1 MNKTART
8 LIALLVVLLLTA
20 AGGALAEVI
29 HSGTWGDN
37 LTWSVSDDYTLTIS
51 GVGDMQ
57 DGALAIYSSS
67 IKKVVV
73 GEGVTSIG
81 ADAFDSYSALEA
93 VVLPSTLQSIG
104 SDAFIYCSN
113 LLAVEI
119 PNGVT
124 SIGAHAFASCSSL
137 GTVSIPPSVKSIG
150 REAFAYCFALSSVT
164 GAEGVETIGQDA
176 FVKCGALKSYPWSN
190 CLKSI
195 GDTAFN
201 QCDLSS
207 VDLPDT
213 VETIGNAAFYNNAN
227 LTSATLPENEN
238 FTAIPDTLFCSCKML
253 EAVVV
258 PSSVTSIGA
267 DAFYDCSSAVITLP
281 ENISTIGNYA
291 FGNVKKII
299 CNPASTTATVMPVGQ
314 YFSAPGAPDLLLY
327 FDGIDICL
335 ESYSGAG
342 GAVTIPAGVK
352 EIGTC
357 AFMGCDKITSV
368 TIPDGVTKIRVNAFN
383 GCTGLTSVTIP
394 ESVTQIY
401 QNAFYNCS
409 SLESVSIPSGVTRI
423 EDNTFYGCASLE
435 SVSIPSGV
443 TVIGISAF
451 EGCASLTDVTLPS
464 GITEISNTTFKG
476 CASLTDIDIP
486 SGVTSIGERAF
497 EGCASLTDVTIPNS
511 VTKIWSYT
519 FKDCTSATITL
530 PDDAISSIGTFENV
544 KAVVCEVHTKAA
556 RNLGSS
562 YPFILKSNPH
572 FKLIQLNE
580 SSAKVV
586 SYSGPTDYVV
596 IPDYVT
602 EWIDTTTEIVNLC
615 LPDTLDEKCN
625 FQLKARN
632 VTIPECKDAT
642 YWNLLNFDSIE
653 KIWLPDNVEPSC
665 LYGSLIFSTAPVVYG
680 SAGSRAQDWADYY
693 ELKFC
698 AVDSENPYT
707 ISLNGSTT
715 LGLDVGEVYTLNA
728 EDCTVFPFP
737 AGYAGAYSFALEGDA
752 ATLEGNAITA
762 LKEGEAT
769 LKVTLDGK
777 YTSDILLTVHPA
789 LQSFDLI
796 SAQIAKRGAEFIVEA
811 LIPASENSVGRL
823 TWVQDGEVVYIGTE
837 HTRRLTAPA
846 TGDQTVVRITAPSG
860 VSHEVTLKLY
870 DSISDP
876 YLDSKMYDEASG
888 EYVAVLNDP
897 LHIYVD
903 VDGETLVDDRGSY
916 AYMVYSNYFWFE
928 NGVLYAGNSVVDSHN
943 FTVCD
948 FGGKKHMFNVSI
960 RCTHLNTEQRDE
972 QQPTC
977 EFGALKAFTYCNDCE
992 SIIINVDG
1000 ETVAI
1005 KYQDIYDPAIFAKYH
1020 TYYYIMPLRHKDKT
1034 LMEAK
1039 APTCTEP
1046 GNIEYY
1052 DCNYCDK
1059 GFELKDGEYFELEQV
1074 KWQIPAT
1081 GHQNLTQ
1088 TEASDPTCTT
1098 LGNSA
1103 YYTCDACGAFFVKD
1117 GEEYTEVE
1125 ENSWVIPATGHLN
1138 LTLTKASAPNC
1149 VQPGNSEYYT
1159 CNACG
1164 AFLVK
1169 DGESLTEVEK
1179 NSWVIPV
1186 VNIHHAVNS
1195 VCSDC
1200 GRSFSPTGAALL
1212 TLPDSLSEIQAEA
1225 FAGASAQ
1232 VIVVPDSCSAIGS
1245 RAFANCV
1252 SLRYVFLPAALEG
1265 SLPDDAFEGC
1275 NSDMQL
1281 IYR

>member
-1 MNKTART
+1 MKTMPRT

-20 AGGALAEVI
+20 AGSALAEVI

-51 GVGDMQ
+51 GAGDMQ

-81 ADAFDSYSALEA
+81 SDAFDSYSALEA

-124 SIGAHAFASCSSL
+124 SIGTHAFASCSSL
-137 GTVSIPPSVKSIG
+137 GTVSIPSSVKSIG
-150 REAFAYCFALSSVT
+150 KQAFAYCFALSSVT

-207 VDLPDT
+207 AELPDT

-227 LTSATLPENEN
+227 LTSATLPENKN
-238 FTAIPDTLFCSCKML
+238 FTAIPDTLFYSCKML

-267 DAFYDCSSAVITLP
+267 DAFHDCSSAVITLP

-291 FGNVKKII
+291 FENVKEII

-314 YFSAPGAPDLLLY
+314 YFSAPGAPDFSLCNS
-327 FDGIDICL
+327 DGDICL

-352 EIGTC
+352 EIGLC

-368 TIPDGVTKIRVNAFN
+368 MIPDSVTKIRVNAFN

-394 ESVTQIY
+394 ESVTQIL

-486 SGVTSIGERAF
+486 SGVTSIGESAF
-497 EGCASLTDVTIPNS
+497 EGCAGLTDVTIPNS

-737 AGYAGAYSFALEGDA
+737 AGYGGAYSFALEGDA

-762 LKEGEAT
+762 LTEGEAT

-777 YTSDILLTVHPA
+777 YTSDIPLTVHPA

-846 TGDQTVVRITAPSG
+846 TGDQTVVRITAPGG

-888 EYVAVLNDP
+888 EYVAVLKDP

-928 NGVLYAGNSVVDSHN
+928 NGVLHAGNSVGDNLN

-948 FGGKKHMFNVSI
+948 YSGKKHMFYVSI

-977 EFGALKAFTYCNDCE
+977 EFGALKALTYCNDCE

-1059 GFELKDGEYFELEQV
+1059 GFELKDGEYFELEKV

-1098 LGNSA
+1098 PGNSA
-1103 YYTCDACGAFFVKD
+1103 YYTCDACGAFFVQD
-1117 GEEYTEVE
+1117 GEAYNEVE
-1125 ENSWVIPATGHLN
+1125 EDSLVIPAIGYHQTVED
-1138 LTLTKASAPNC
+1138 TC
-1149 VQPGNSEYYT
+1149 VL
-1159 CNACG
+1159 CG
-1164 AFLVK
+1164 THFDFTSMDV
-1169 DGESLTEVEK
+1169 
-1179 NSWVIPV
+1179 
-1186 VNIHHAVNS
+1186 
-1195 VCSDC
+1195 
-1200 GRSFSPTGAALL
+1200 L
-1212 TLPDSLSEIQAEA
+1212 TLPAGLTRIEDEA
-1225 FAGASAQ
+1225 FCGIRAQ
-1232 VIVVPDSCSAIGS
+1232 VVVVPDGCLSIGH
-1245 RAFANCV
+1245 RAFADCAA
-1252 SLRYVFLPAALEG
+1252 LRYVVLPATSVEIAE
-1265 SLPDDAFEGC
+1265 DAFDADAPERIVAHG
-1275 NSDMQL
+1275 NDAD
-1281 IYR
+1281 